1 MMSAAIRFFLK
12 RHQGIYAWLVCAL
25 VVSALLEALSV
36 GALFPLVAEVLGSKQ
51 NDSGGR
57 VLSALHAA
65 LTVSPVS
72 DPVLGAVFL
81 LVALVTLKAVTTLCR
96 DYLTAAGSAQ
106 VVCEV
111 KQDLFFRLLR
121 APYQYF
127 FDHRHE
133 ELSYRL
139 TSAPQSLGLT
149 LLLLSSLVSQG
160 VIILAICALLITI
173 SWQLTGGLMV
183 IGGLL
188 YLALRNMA
196 KRVSHVVG
204 RQRTSAL
211 TREIGVVSE
220 YLAGIKEIM
229 TGGNGSRWLDSYRK
243 EGDFLRTLYVKDGL
257 WQSVP
262 GVAIEWVFF
271 LLIGVLAGVQ
281 HGMGQSGSTA
291 AFPVMAVYSY
301 AVYRMIRALSLMSA
315 YKLRLASQSSDIELL
330 YRALQEEFPE
340 QKTSG
345 RKPVCF
351 SSSLAFDNV
360 SFRYPN
366 RSDYALRQVT
376 LAIQRGTTTAIVGQS
391 GSGKTTLMNLLL
403 CLYAPTEGRL
413 LLDGEDLSDYD
424 SKEWLMTVG
433 YVSQEAFLI
442 NDTIA
447 ENIRF
452 GHAGCSRAD
461 VEAAGHAAYVDEFVR
476 DLPQGYETVVG
487 ARGMALSGG
496 QRQRI
501 AIARA
506 LVRRPQILIFDE
518 ATSALDE
525 VSEAMIQRAMDELKN
540 GYTMIV
546 IAHRVSTVRNA
557 DRIIVMEG
565 GRIIEIGTHDELVAS
580 RGRYSFLMASSLA

>member
-1 MMSAAIRFFLK
+1 MSAAMRFFLN
-12 RHQGIYAWLVCAL
+12 RHKGIYVWLVCAL
-25 VVSALLEALSV
+25 MVSALLEALSV
-36 GALFPLVAEVLGSKQ
+36 GALFPLVTEILGSKQ
-51 NDSGGR
+51 NESGGR
-57 VLSALHAA
+57 VLSALHAV
-65 LTVSPVS
+65 LTSFPVS
-72 DPVLGAVFL
+72 DPVLGAVVL

-106 VVCEV
+106 IVCEV
-111 KQDLFFRLLR
+111 KQDLFLRLLR

-127 FDHRHE
+127 FDYRHE

-139 TSAPQSLGLT
+139 TSAPRSLGLT

-160 VIILAICALLITI
+160 VIILAICALLFTI
-173 SWQLTGGLMV
+173 SWQITGGLVV
-183 IGGLL
+183 IGGLM
-188 YLALRNMA
+188 YLALQDMA

-211 TREIGVVSE
+211 TREIGVVWE

-229 TGGNGSRWLDSYRK
+229 TGGTGSRWLDSYRK
-243 EGDFLRTLYVKDGL
+243 EGEFLRTLHVRDGL

-262 GVAIEWVFF
+262 SVAIEWAFF
-271 LLIGVLAGVQ
+271 LLVGVLAGVQ

-291 AFPVMAVYSY
+291 VFPIMAVYAY
-301 AVYRMIRALSLMSA
+301 AVYRMIRALGLMSA
-315 YKLRLASQSSDIELL
+315 YKLRLASQSSDVELL

-345 RKPVCF
+345 GKPVCF
-351 SSSLAFDNV
+351 ATSLTFDNV

-366 RSDYALRQVT
+366 RSDYAIRQVT
-376 LAIQRGTTTAIVGQS
+376 LSIQRGTTTAIVGQS
-391 GSGKTTLMNLLL
+391 GSGKTTLINLLL

-413 LLDGEDLSDYD
+413 LLDGEEFSKYD
-424 SKEWLMTVG
+424 SKELLMKMG

-442 NDTIA
+442 NDTIV
-447 ENIRF
+447 ENVRF
-452 GHAGCSRAD
+452 GHAGCSDAD
-461 VEAAGHAAYVDEFVR
+461 VEAACHVAHVDEFVR
-476 DLPQGYETVVG
+476 GLPHGYETVVG

-506 LVRRPQILIFDE
+506 LVRRPEILIFDE

-540 GYTMIV
+540 RYTLIV

-565 GRIIEIGTHDELVAS
+565 GRIIETGTHNELVAS
-580 RGRYSFLMASSLA
+580 KGRYSFLMASSLA